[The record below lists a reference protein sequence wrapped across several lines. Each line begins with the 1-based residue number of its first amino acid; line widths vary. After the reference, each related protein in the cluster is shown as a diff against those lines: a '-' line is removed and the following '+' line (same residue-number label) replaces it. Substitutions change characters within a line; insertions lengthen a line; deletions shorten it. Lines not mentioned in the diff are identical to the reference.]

1 MQDQYMKLLELYQQ
15 ECRYAGAMK
24 YILEGI
30 RRELN
35 AVESRKDVRVALME
49 AATRLERSLTLL
61 NQEYE
66 K

>member
-1 MQDQYMKLLELYQQ
+1 MTEYEKLLQLYSK
-15 ECRYAGAMK
+15 ECQYAGAMK

-30 RRELN
+30 RRELH
-35 AVESRKDVRVALME
+35 AVESRKDVLVALTE

-61 NQEYE
+61 KQEYE

>member
-1 MQDQYMKLLELYQQ
+1 MADEALMRAYRE

-24 YILEGI
+24 YILECI
-30 RRELN
+30 RRELH
-35 AVESRKDVRVALME
+35 AVENRKDVLVALTE

>member
-1 MQDQYMKLLELYQQ
+1 MANEALMKAYRE
-15 ECRYAGAMK
+15 ECEYAGAMK
-24 YILEGI
+24 YILECI
-30 RRELN
+30 RRELH

-61 NQEYE
+61 KQEYE

>member
-1 MQDQYMKLLELYQQ
+1 
-15 ECRYAGAMK
+15 MK

-30 RRELN
+30 RRELH

-49 AATRLERSLTLL
+49 AAMRLERSLTLL
-61 NQEYE
+61 KQEYE